1 MTVARQAPIRVLK
14 TLYFAALLG
23 LGSPGCA
30 DTSDDDTA
38 MPGDDD
44 TAMPD
49 DDTAMPDDDATSD
62 DDATNDDDTQAAEC
76 GNGEIEAG
84 EVCDD
89 GNNDPDDGCSPDCD
103 VKRIVGSL
111 GIEGTN
117 YDLGR
122 DNVGNI
128 YAIWKDGNALH
139 FGRIEN
145 QQIVGEETVP
155 DSSGVHVRFT
165 RPRLAVRPDGAT
177 VHTSWISGTPG
188 DEVYHVWR
196 DEAGTWNRD
205 TAWSNDGDDVWASCP
220 SLGVDLTGTVHLIA
234 QKWWE
239 VGGNQDES
247 SILYVRKPAGWV
259 WSAEQQLYYQAGN
272 NWRDTAM
279 FTDRDG
285 GVHGAWKS
293 LFQAGKYGY
302 AESGDSLLDHSTA
315 DIPVPG
321 DESTISFGD
330 TFVTDGGDVH
340 HAACGYPNQGM
351 WHTAKASG
359 SDSFA
364 TPTKVADIDNDEHT
378 GYENPWPAIAVDTND
393 RVFVAWAENRGS
405 AAVSNVVLGQQVGG
419 TWTAEDLAI
428 DAGLEANSK
437 PAITVFGLDVYVIWR
452 AGNGQ
457 ISLAEIAYAEG
468 AH

>member
-1 MTVARQAPIRVLK
+1 MTAARHDAIHLLTALSV
-14 TLYFAALLG
+14 AALFG
-23 LGSPGCA
+23 LCSLAC
-30 DTSDDDTA
+30 T
-38 MPGDDD
+38 GDDD
-44 TAMPD
+44 DSASDDAD
-49 DDTAMPDDDATSD
+49 DDVADDDEADDDADDDEAD
-62 DDATNDDDTQAAEC
+62 DDADDDTQAAEC
-76 GNGEIEAG
+76 GNGVVEAG

-89 GNNDPDDGCSPDCD
+89 GNTDPDDGCSPACD
-103 VKRIVGSL
+103 VKRIVVSL
-111 GIEGTN
+111 GVEGTN

-122 DNVGNI
+122 DNAGNI
-128 YAIWKDGNALH
+128 YTIWKDGNALH
-139 FGRIEN
+139 FGRIVD

-155 DSSGVHVRFT
+155 NSSGVHVRFT

-196 DEAGTWNRD
+196 DEGGNWDRE

-220 SLGVDLTGTVHLIA
+220 SLGVDLAGTVHIIA

-239 VGGNQDES
+239 VGGSQEES
-247 SILYVRKPAGWV
+247 SILYVRKPAGGP
-259 WSAEQQLYYQAGN
+259 WSAESQLYYQAGS

-279 FTDRDG
+279 FTDHDG

-293 LFQAGKYGY
+293 LYQAGKYGY

-330 TFVTDGGDVH
+330 TFVTDAGDVH

-351 WHTAKASG
+351 WHTVRACG
-359 SDSFA
+359 SDTFA
-364 TPTKVADIDNDEHT
+364 TPTKVGDIDNDEHA
-378 GYENPWPAIAVDTND
+378 GYENPWPAVAVDAND

-405 AAVSNVVLGQQVGG
+405 GPVSHVVLGQQAGG
-419 TWTAEDLAI
+419 AWSTEDLSG
-428 DAGLEANSK
+428 DADLEANSK
-437 PAITVFGLDVYVIWR
+437 PAITASGLDVYLIFR
-452 AGNGQ
+452 GGDGE
-457 ISLAEIAYAEG
+457 IMLAEMAYAEG
-468 AH
+468 AY